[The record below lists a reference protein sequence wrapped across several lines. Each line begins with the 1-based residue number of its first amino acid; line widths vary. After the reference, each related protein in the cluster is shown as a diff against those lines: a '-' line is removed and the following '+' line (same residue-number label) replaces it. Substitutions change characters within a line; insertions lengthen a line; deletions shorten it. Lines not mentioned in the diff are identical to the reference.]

1 MPFTLIQ
8 GTFKPDTGRP
18 DGDTVRFAP
27 NNSMLVFVLQRA
39 GRLPKIN
46 QNNGTISL
54 RYEGIDA
61 MEKEARIPESR
72 DATENNLDLLG
83 ITETVRETEGYILSK
98 QIDPNGRPISFIF
111 TGKLEDGEAD
121 GDSVFLTPERMKSSL
136 NYQLIVNGNVYPLY
150 YDTLFFDLRQELTKA
165 VLTARDSD
173 KGIWQDD
180 VTTKGFAWEGANSLE
195 NLPPIF
201 PKLWRRL
208 QGYTQDLDFANDS
221 ETPDLFIDYLQT
233 KRSDRVLVIDLGR
246 FTGFDDVIE
255 VKGNKIKLLFPPEEL
270 VFMS

>member
-18 DGDTVRFAP
+18 DGDTVRFLP
-27 NNSMLVFVLQRA
+27 NNSMLVFILKRR

-46 QNNGTISL
+46 PNNGSISL

-61 MEKEARIPESR
+61 MEKGAKTPESR
-72 DATENNLDLLG
+72 AATKQNLDLLG
-83 ITETVRETEGYILSK
+83 ITETVRETEGYILSN

-111 TGKLEDGEAD
+111 TGKLEDGESD
-121 GDSVFLTPERMKSSL
+121 GDSVFLTPKRIKSSL
-136 NYQLIVNGNVYPLY
+136 NYQLLVNGNAYPLY

-165 VLTARDSD
+165 VKTARDSD

-180 VTTKGFAWEGANSLE
+180 VTTKGFAWKGASSLE

-208 QGYTQDLDFANDS
+208 QGYTQDLDFADDS
-221 ETPDLFIDYLQT
+221 QTLERFSDYLQT
-233 KRSDRVLVIDLGR
+233 KRSERVLIIDRGS

-255 VKGNKIKLLFPPEEL
+255 VEANKIKLLFSPEKL